1 MPIQRKDS
9 ACIFVRLTPKEHEQ
23 FKKAA
28 DKLGVSMS
36 DLVRVAVNRVLI
48 EQETGKTLPVKKEIP
63 FVI

>member
-1 MPIQRKDS
+1 MSERKDT

-36 DLVRVAVNRVLI
+36 DLVRVAVNKVLT
-48 EQETGKTLPVKKEIP
+48 EQEAGKTLPIRKEIP